1 MKGPAH
7 GRADLSVAWFGRA
20 PRRRPSAAVDRPRW
34 RPDRV
39 PRAAGFAH
47 LTARSI
53 LAWNVGAGLYLTLA
67 FVLFATTP
75 VEGIAA
81 RAEREEAGEWTIFAI
96 TVAGIIFSFVALLGE
111 FSATKDLQGIARS
124 LHVTLVV
131 TTLLVSWLMTH
142 TTFALRYAHEFYERR
157 DGSEEIAGGLEFP
170 GERRPDYLDFFYFAL
185 VIGMTFQ
192 VSDVQITSR
201 HLRRLA
207 ALHGFLS
214 FVFNTVILALT
225 VNIAASL
232 L

>member
-1 MKGPAH
+1 MSALSDSPLAPIVRLAEAH
-7 GRADLSVAWFGRA
+7 PRLLAGAACGLVALALLPHTLNPTTRA
-20 PRRRPSAAVDRPRW
+20 
-34 RPDRV
+34 
-39 PRAAGFAH
+39 
-47 LTARSI
+47 I
-53 LAWNVGAGLYLTLA
+53 LAWIAGSGIYLVLA
-67 FVLFATTP
+67 FILFTVTS
-75 VEGIAA
+75 VEQIAA

-96 TVAGIIFSFVALLGE
+96 TVAGVIFSFAALLQE
-111 FSATKDLQGIARS
+111 FSATKDLQGLERD
-124 LHVTLVV
+124 LHIGLVVVTLVV
-131 TTLLVSWLMTH
+131 SWLVTH

-157 DGSEEIAGGLEFP
+157 DNSEDIAGGLEFP

-207 ALHGFLS
+207 TLQGFLS

-225 VNIAASL
+225 VNIAAGL